1 MINPFCFSWPV
12 YCKCLEELGT
22 VSDGL
27 RVLYNNAHP
36 AAGRAVRNLDPV
48 TAQARLG
55 RQVDGDGGHTVARW
69 VSTKQTMSKL
79 GTHETAEL
87 IKLQIVFKI
96 LINYKLIE
104 LKFLEKE
111 TLWMP
116 EIKRNKANFL
126 DL

>member
-1 MINPFCFSWPV
+1 M

-22 VSDGL
+22 VPDGL
-27 RVLYNNAHP
+27 WVLYNDAYP

-48 TAQARLG
+48 PAQARLG

-79 GTHETAEL
+79 GTPETAEL
-87 IKLQIVFKI
+87 IRLQIVFKI
-96 LINYKLIE
+96 LINFKLTQ

-111 TLWMP
+111 KL
-116 EIKRNKANFL
+116 
-126 DL
+126 